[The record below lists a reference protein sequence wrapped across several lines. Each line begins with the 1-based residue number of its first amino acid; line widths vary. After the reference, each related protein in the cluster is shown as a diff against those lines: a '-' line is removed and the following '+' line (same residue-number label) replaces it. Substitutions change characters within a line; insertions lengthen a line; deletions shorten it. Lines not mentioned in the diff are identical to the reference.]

1 MKDFKE
7 LNKTNTPLEHGS
19 SASKAKT
26 PDPAFDPNKFSGAMT
41 NPFCPFFPDMAALF
55 GKINKD

>member
-1 MKDFKE
+1 MKDSKE
-7 LNKTNTPLEHGS
+7 LNKTNPSLEHDN
-19 SASKAKT
+19 SAFKT
-26 PDPAFDPNKFSGAMT
+26 KNSDSAFNSDKFNGAMT